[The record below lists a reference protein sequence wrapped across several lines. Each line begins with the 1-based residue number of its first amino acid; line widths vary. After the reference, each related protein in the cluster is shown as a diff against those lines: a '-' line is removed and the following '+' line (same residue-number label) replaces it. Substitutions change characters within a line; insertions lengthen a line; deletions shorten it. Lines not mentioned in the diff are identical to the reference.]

1 MIYMRDYWY
10 LNLASTKMQR
20 KVIGRKNI
28 KEAELTKLT
37 AHWRE
42 QGKMSGSE
50 CCRIISRER
59 KYRISKWKCR
69 KGMTDSVWNMVNLR
83 CLWDLYVHADL
94 AVLTKSSCF
103 LLYGYYW
110 NKVSRHPDQ
119 IHFLGR
125 TLRNFPERTDPILTS
140 MCIYIFTVSLDD
152 LLLSAGH
159 DTPLLKAHYSLVLMV
174 SMLLAI
180 DSYPKSLLCI

>member
-1 MIYMRDYWY
+1 MRDYWY

-59 KYRISKWKCR
+59 KYRISK
-69 KGMTDSVWNMVNLR
+69 
-83 CLWDLYVHADL
+83 
-94 AVLTKSSCF
+94 
-103 LLYGYYW
+103 
-110 NKVSRHPDQ
+110 
-119 IHFLGR
+119 
-125 TLRNFPERTDPILTS
+125 
-140 MCIYIFTVSLDD
+140 
-152 LLLSAGH
+152 
-159 DTPLLKAHYSLVLMV
+159 
-174 SMLLAI
+174 
-180 DSYPKSLLCI
+180 